1 MGVGLAF
8 FMRCSPTFGPCPIR
22 KRAQSTQRG
31 EKEMFSIFTTILKVV
46 SHLHT
51 VQIAATW
58 LVKGAKFLFHS
69 NMGFLGLSSLM
80 SHLGLN

>member
-1 MGVGLAF
+1 
-8 FMRCSPTFGPCPIR
+8 
-22 KRAQSTQRG
+22 
-31 EKEMFSIFTTILKVV
+31 MFSIFTTILKVV

-80 SHLGLN
+80 SHFGLN